1 MDKLLLS
8 LYFTMLLATL
18 TVNSAPMPSSK
29 IMSTIEQHQ
38 QQQQQQMRPKKYGH
52 VINND
57 NNNNNNSNNDNDD
70 SIIKT
75 ENAESD
81 SRMQNAN
88 KNADR
93 MEEYMGEDVDAVDDD
108 GGDERRPSS
117 LFDRRDEII
126 GEMRQHRQN
135 KMFGYFS
142 FNPYA
147 AYTIPQ
153 YTQPLYYPPE
163 FFDDFSSFYGYNSEE
178 EEIMSRQNPGN
189 RRRPGSGNFKNSPIY
204 YIRLPPTP
212 YMFVPGLGY
221 ISQPPT
227 YTPMAPPI
235 PQAISPF
242 YNLPIDFIS
251 NGKPTN
257 IYQWGSPAAQFSQQQ
272 QFAQQPQ
279 LPQFTAQPQYQ
290 PQPQFAPQSQFVPSV
305 QTPAYQPSY
314 QRPQRPYQRPMNP
327 YIQESKVTNLKGAF
341 LFNGRPEEIYVLPP
355 SSYNSIYPDPR
366 FVSPYY

>member
-8 LYFTMLLATL
+8 LYFTILLTTL

-29 IMSTIEQHQ
+29 IISTIE
-38 QQQQQQMRPKKYGH
+38 QQQQMRQKKYGH
-52 VINND
+52 VVNSD
-57 NNNNNNSNNDNDD
+57 NNNNNNSNNDNND
-70 SIIKT
+70 SIKT
-75 ENAESD
+75 ENAESN
-81 SRMQNAN
+81 SRMQKAN

-93 MEEYMGEDVDAVDDD
+93 MAEYMGDDVEDVNDDVD
-108 GGDERRPSS
+108 RRPSS
-117 LFDRRDEII
+117 VYDRRDEII

-142 FNPYA
+142 FNPF
-147 AYTIPQ
+147 AYTVPP
-153 YTQPLYYPPE
+153 YTQSLYYPPE
-163 FFDDFSSFYGYNSEE
+163 FFDDFASYYGFNSDE
-178 EEIMSRQNPGN
+178 EEIMSRQNPGS
-189 RRRPGSGNFKNSPIY
+189 RRRPGTGNFKNSPIY

-227 YTPMAPPI
+227 YTPMPP
-235 PQAISPF
+235 PPPTISPF
-242 YNLPIDFIS
+242 YNLPLDFIS

-257 IYQWGSPAAQFSQQQ
+257 IYQWGSPAAQFT
-272 QFAQQPQ
+272 P
-279 LPQFTAQPQYQ
+279 QPQY
-290 PQPQFAPQSQFVPSV
+290 VP

-327 YIQESKVTNLKGAF
+327 YVQESKVTNLKGAF

>member
-8 LYFTMLLATL
+8 LYFTILLTTL

-29 IMSTIEQHQ
+29 IISAIE
-38 QQQQQQMRPKKYGH
+38 QQQMRQKKYGH

-57 NNNNNNSNNDNDD
+57 NNNNNSNNENDD
-70 SIIKT
+70 SIKT
-75 ENAESD
+75 ENAESN
-81 SRMQNAN
+81 SQMQKVN
-88 KNADR
+88 KNV
-93 MEEYMGEDVDAVDDD
+93 EYMGDDVEDVDNDDND
-108 GGDERRPSS
+108 DRRPSS
-117 LFDRRDEII
+117 VYDRRDEII

-142 FNPYA
+142 FNPF
-147 AYTIPQ
+147 AYTAPP
-153 YTQPLYYPPE
+153 YTQSLYYPPE
-163 FFDDFSSFYGYNSEE
+163 FFDDFASYYGFNSDE

-189 RRRPGSGNFKNSPIY
+189 RRRPGTGNFKNSPIY

-227 YTPMAPPI
+227 YTPMAPP
-235 PQAISPF
+235 PQTISPF
-242 YNLPIDFIS
+242 YNLPLDFIS

-257 IYQWGSPAAQFSQQQ
+257 IYQWGSPAAQF
-272 QFAQQPQ
+272 AQQPQ
-279 LPQFTAQPQYQ
+279 FTQ
-290 PQPQFAPQSQFVPSV
+290 QPQFAPQPQFVP

-327 YIQESKVTNLKGAF
+327 YVQESKVTNLKGAF